1 MQSAQITEETLR
13 FLELSEELF
22 VEGNMA
28 LMSTG
33 EGQQEFRDAQTKM
46 EKDIMKEAVLP
57 ESLTAAKAKEMYDW
71 FVIEHEKMQ
80 NNIDPRSPN
89 MLLEIMVNT
98 IKLDDAAF
106 DLYGYY
112 GDHILIAFS
121 RYGLK

>member
-46 EKDIMKEAVLP
+46 EKDIM
-57 ESLTAAKAKEMYDW
+57 
-71 FVIEHEKMQ
+71 
-80 NNIDPRSPN
+80 
-89 MLLEIMVNT
+89 
-98 IKLDDAAF
+98 
-106 DLYGYY
+106 
-112 GDHILIAFS
+112 
-121 RYGLK
+121 